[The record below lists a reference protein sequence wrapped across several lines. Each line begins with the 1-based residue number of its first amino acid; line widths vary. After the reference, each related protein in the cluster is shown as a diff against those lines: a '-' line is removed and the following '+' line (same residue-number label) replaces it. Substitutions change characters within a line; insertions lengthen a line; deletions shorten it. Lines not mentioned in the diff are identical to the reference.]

1 MTTWTMRQT
10 VDLERGAKPR
20 DWLTFCLTA
29 GDAGAHAWQVTVT
42 RGGETAAQVPG
53 ATTAYYIRQ
62 DGKTVVGPARAEG
75 GVVTAVLP
83 AEAYHTPGA
92 LYGILRAADGEQ
104 VTTLAAA
111 RWIVTAGPTDTLVD
125 PEDVV
130 PSLDTLLARLEET
143 TAAASDARLAASE
156 ARQGAEDARQGAAEV
171 RQSMEGIHQSVEEI
185 RQSAEETRQRVEEV
199 RQSAEETRQG
209 MEEVRQSIE
218 DCYPVFIQSNE
229 PEGRCVWIKPVG
241 AQEAYSLVIE
251 TAATTT
257 GDKRIEIEGFPQR
270 DVTNAVDTEEALT
283 DRTHLYELL

>member
-83 AEAYHTPGA
+83 AEAYRTPGA
-92 LYGILRAADGEQ
+92 LYGILRASDGEQ

-130 PSLDTLLARLEET
+130 PSLDALLARLEEAAT
-143 TAAASDARLAASE
+143 AASDARLAASE
-156 ARQGAEDARQGAAEV
+156 ARQT
-171 RQSMEGIHQSVEEI
+171 VEEI
-185 RQSAEETRQRVEEV
+185 RQSAK
-199 RQSAEETRQG
+199 ETRQG
-209 MEEVRQSIE
+209 MEEVRQAME
-218 DCYPVFIQSNE
+218 DCYPVFIQRDE
-229 PEGRCVWIKPVG
+229 PAGRCVWIKPVG
-241 AQEAYSLVIE
+241 APEPYSLVIE

-257 GDKRIEIEGFPQR
+257 SDKQIEIEGFPQR

-283 DRTHLYELL
+283 GRTHLYELL

>member
-83 AEAYHTPGA
+83 AEAYRTPGA
-92 LYGILRAADGEQ
+92 LYGILRASDGEQ

-125 PEDVV
+125 PENVV
-130 PSLDTLLARLEET
+130 PSLDTLLARLEE
-143 TAAASDARLAASE
+143 AAAAAADARLAASE
-156 ARQGAEDARQGAAEV
+156 GR
-171 RQSMEGIHQSVEEI
+171 QSVEE
-185 RQSAEETRQRVEEV
+185 V
-199 RQSAEETRQG
+199 RRA
-209 MEEVRQSIE
+209 VE
-218 DCYPVFIQSNE
+218 DCYPVYIQRDE
-229 PEGRCVWIKPVG
+229 PAGRCVWIKPVG

-251 TAATTT
+251 TAATTA

-270 DVTNAVDTEEALT
+270 DVTNAVDTAEALT

>member
-42 RGGETAAQVPG
+42 RGGEAATEVPG

-83 AEAYHTPGA
+83 AEAYRTPGA
-92 LYGILRAADGEQ
+92 LYGILRASDGEQ

-130 PSLDTLLARLEET
+130 PSLDALLARLEET
-143 TAAASDARLAASE
+143 AAAASDARLAASE
-156 ARQGAEDARQGAAEV
+156 ARQGAKEV
-171 RQSMEGIHQSVEEI
+171 RQAMEEV
-185 RQSAEETRQRVEEV
+185 RQNAEETRQSVEEV
-199 RQSAEETRQG
+199 RQNAEETRQG
-209 MEEVRQSIE
+209 MEEVRQSVEEVRQAME
-218 DCYPVFIQSNE
+218 DCYPVFIQRDE
-229 PEGRCVWIKPVG
+229 PAGRCVWIKPVG
-241 AQEAYSLVIE
+241 AQEPYSLVIE

-257 GDKRIEIEGFPQR
+257 GDKRIEIEGLPQR
-270 DVTNAVDTEEALT
+270 DVTNAVDTEEELT
-283 DRTHLYELL
+283 GRTHLYELL